1 MVSPSSLRNIRALLI
16 EDNPADIYLIREA
29 LKRELVQFELE
40 VVDNGEAAS
49 RLVDRFA
56 NEPSNRPDV
65 ILLDLN
71 LPRCDGREVLQ
82 KLRQIP
88 AGRESL

>member
-49 RLVDRFA
+49 RLVDRDA
-56 NEPSNRPDV
+56 Y
-65 ILLDLN
+65 
-71 LPRCDGREVLQ
+71 
-82 KLRQIP
+82 
-88 AGRESL
+88 

>member
-1 MVSPSSLRNIRALLI
+1 MAEGEPWLFRFICHAGRKRRRMVSPSSLRNIRALLI

-49 RLVDRFA
+49 RLVDRDA
-56 NEPSNRPDV
+56 Y
-65 ILLDLN
+65 
-71 LPRCDGREVLQ
+71 
-82 KLRQIP
+82 
-88 AGRESL
+88 